1 MNSFYSD
8 LFHCT
13 LRQKITLYYCLRC
26 QNWFMKTDC
35 ILILLRVAT
44 NLKPQIQPITMS
56 YDYQLLHKAVDHVK
70 RLTSSFHATLLSEIV
85 EVESYIRDTRPQGSL
100 MGCKFLIQAKLD
112 WEDRIPPFTKAW
124 HAGQLVKKWSTYII

>member
-1 MNSFYSD
+1 
-8 LFHCT
+8 
-13 LRQKITLYYCLRC
+13 
-26 QNWFMKTDC
+26 MKTDC

-100 MGCKFLIQAKLD
+100 MG
-112 WEDRIPPFTKAW
+112 
-124 HAGQLVKKWSTYII
+124 V